1 VRLFAVAAPGL
12 ESIVLAEL
20 HALAIEGRAVDGGV
34 EWEGDAAQLM
44 RALLH
49 LRCAGRVLVRAASF
63 RARTFFEL
71 ERHARRVPWAQFL
84 GPGGA
89 VALRI
94 TARKSKLYHEGAIA
108 ERLQAAITAAV
119 AGVETRRIATPE
131 TDDEEQPQDAQLFVV
146 RVLRDEFTISADA
159 TGAALHRRGYR
170 QALAKAP
177 LRETLA
183 AALLHA
189 ARWQGQVPL
198 LDPLCGSGTIPIEA
212 ALLARRIPPALASP
226 GRAPR
231 SFAFTA
237 WPEHDAPAWDAE
249 VRRARANILERAPV
263 PITGSDRN
271 AGAITAARANAARA
285 GVDGDIEWQ
294 VAPLA
299 RAHGHEGGA
308 LVTNPPYGVRVV
320 TERPVREVYAGL
332 GALLRDQRLGRVA
345 LLSPD
350 PALDAALRMPLEEIA
365 RTRNGGIAVR
375 LLAGSLPQG

>member
-1 VRLFAVAAPGL
+1 MRLFAVAAPGL

-20 HALAIEGRAVDGGV
+20 HALAIEARAVDGGA
-34 EWEGDAAQLM
+34 EWEGDVTQLM

-49 LRCAGRVLVRAASF
+49 LRCATRVLVRAASF

-84 GPGGA
+84 GPGRA
-89 VALRI
+89 VALRV

-108 ERLQAAITAAV
+108 ERLQAAITGAV
-119 AGVETRRIATPE
+119 AGVETRRIATQE
-131 TDDEEQPQDAQLFVV
+131 ADDEEQRPDAQLFVV

-189 ARWQGQVPL
+189 ARWHGQVPL

-226 GRAPR
+226 GRAAR
-231 SFAFTA
+231 GFAFTE
-237 WPEHDAPAWDAE
+237 WPEHDAQAWDAE
-249 VRRARANILERAPV
+249 VRRARANILERTPV

-299 RAHGHEGGA
+299 RARGHEGGA
-308 LVTNPPYGVRVV
+308 LITNPPYGVRVV

-332 GALLRDQRLGRVA
+332 GELLRDQRLGRVA

-350 PALDAALRMPLEEIA
+350 PALDAALRVPLEEIA

-375 LLAGSLPQG
+375 LLAGSL